1 MDPAVALNEYGQF
14 LWKRGDFGAA
24 LVQFERLLTVAYARK
39 CPALQSA
46 AWNNLAVIHRER
58 GETAFAA
65 ACQQQSWEAASSQTA
80 AAPRHEML
88 GSDLTNL
95 ANNAILSGDY
105 GLAERLLE
113 AALECDLLTGD
124 SSDEAADWGNLGIV
138 AALTGRQDE
147 ARRRFV
153 KAYRIHR
160 SLEDDR
166 GMGCDLGHLAEMF
179 VASEEW
185 RRARR
190 LMARSIA
197 HFDRAGCRLLVRR
210 ARQTLLEIG
219 RRERAASCDPARN

>member
-1 MDPAVALNEYGQF
+1 MDPAVTLNEYGQF
-14 LWKRGDFGAA
+14 LWRRGEFGAA

-39 CPALQSA
+39 CPALRSA
-46 AWNNLAVIHRER
+46 AWNNLAVIHREL

-65 ACQQQSWEAASSQTA
+65 ACQQQSWDAASSQLA

-95 ANNAILSGDY
+95 ANTAILSGDY

-113 AALECDLLTGD
+113 AALECDVMEGD
-124 SSDEAADWGNLGIV
+124 SSDEAADWGSLGIV
-138 AALTGRQDE
+138 AALNGEMDE
-147 ARRRFV
+147 ARKRFV

-160 SLEDDR
+160 RLEDDR
-166 GMGCDLGHLAEMF
+166 GVGCDLGHLAELF

-190 LMARSIA
+190 LMARAIV
-197 HFDRAGCRLLVRR
+197 HFDRAGCRLLASR

-219 RRERAASCDPARN
+219 RRERATGCDPARN